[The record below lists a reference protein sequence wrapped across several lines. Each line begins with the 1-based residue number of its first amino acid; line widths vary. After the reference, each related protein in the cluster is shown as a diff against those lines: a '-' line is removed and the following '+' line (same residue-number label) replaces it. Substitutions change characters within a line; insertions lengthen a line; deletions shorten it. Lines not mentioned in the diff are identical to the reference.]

1 MLFVCNNNQYAI
13 STPSSFSSPVENP
26 GADRAAAYGMPSRVV
41 DGLDVL
47 AVYEAAKELV
57 EGIRAG
63 NGPAV
68 LDCRTYRVRGHFE
81 GDQAKYRDAAVTEE
95 WRKKDCVEKMERY
108 LCEQG
113 VMTQEEAAFARI
125 VSRGEVVKTVDLA
138 IDQEFTVD
146 GKNTVTVKDGKIAV
160 TWADCPDHYCMKRG
174 FCAGGTD
181 IVCLPNRLVIEFL
194 GEQSVDAAI
203 G

>member
-1 MLFVCNNNQYAI
+1 MAVPRHRTFLERHAGRSLRLHRRNVPLKTKTWIILFALI
-13 STPSSFSSPVENP
+13 
-26 GADRAAAYGMPSRVV
+26 AAACL
-41 DGLDVL
+41 GLSL
-47 AVYEAAKELV
+47 PLFSQEQARFAK
-57 EGIRAG
+57 I
-63 NGPAV
+63 
-68 LDCRTYRVRGHFE
+68 T
-81 GDQAKYRDAAVTEE
+81 
-95 WRKKDCVEKMERY
+95 
-108 LCEQG
+108 
-113 VMTQEEAAFARI
+113 
-125 VSRGEVVKTVDLA
+125 SRGEVVKTVDLA

-174 FCAGGTD
+174 FCTGGTD